1 MPDRTYGARLGVQVR
16 TQRKLLGLT
25 QMEVAE
31 LAGTTQRS
39 VSQVETGKAS
49 SLGLYASVC
58 EVLGLE
64 LQAVARRVGTSR
76 RTST

>member
-1 MPDRTYGARLGVQVR
+1 MRDQTYRSRLGTQVR
-16 TQRKLLGLT
+16 ERRKLLQLT
-25 QMEVAE
+25 QSEVAE

-49 SLGLYASVC
+49 HLDLYASVC

-64 LQAVARRVGTSR
+64 ISAVERGTS
-76 RTST
+76 TPPSP